1 MTKFDLSSEAM
12 EAAAARLSP
21 HITRTPTIGASHGF
35 LKERFPDT
43 QFFFKYEHLQE
54 SGTFKFRGVMNNL
67 LSMPYLPKAGVTA
80 MSAGNHAIAV
90 AVAARKLGLDAKV
103 VMQATANPARISATK
118 AAGAELVI
126 AKDGPSGFAK
136 ALEIAESEDRLF
148 IHPFDGMRVAEAT
161 AGVSKEMLEDV
172 GGLDTI
178 IVSVGGGGLAGG
190 VAAGAK
196 LIDQAIEVLGVEPEG
211 AAAMTQSFKDGKP
224 ATLDN
229 LNTIADSLAPPMTTE
244 TTYGLCSDNMD
255 GLVTVTDD
263 QMAAAAYL
271 LFRDFKLAVEPA
283 CAAATAAA
291 MTKFKDRLKEKRVG
305 IILCGSNIDAQGHA
319 DLMRRGEAAFNKG
332 VLN

>member
-1 MTKFDLSSEAM
+1 MKQFELSMDAVNSAEAQL
-12 EAAAARLSP
+12 RP
-21 HITRTPTIGASHGF
+21 HVTRTPTIEASHGF
-35 LKERFPDT
+35 LKDQFLDT
-43 QFFFKYEHLQE
+43 AFFFKYEHLQE

-103 VMQATANPARISATK
+103 VMQATANPARIAATK

-148 IHPFDGMRVAEAT
+148 VHPFDGMRVAEAT
-161 AGVSKEMLEDV
+161 AGVSKEMLEDA
-172 GGLDTI
+172 GGLDVI
-178 IVSVGGGGLAGG
+178 IVSVCGGGLAGG

-196 LIDQAIEVLGVEPEG
+196 LIDPSIEVLGVEPEG

-224 ATLDN
+224 ATLDS

-244 TTYGLCSDNMD
+244 TTYGLCRDNMD
-255 GLVTVTDD
+255 ALVTVTDD

-291 MTKFKDRLKEKRVG
+291 MTKFKDRIKSKRVG
-305 IILCGSNIDAQGHA
+305 IILCGSNIDAEGHA
-319 DLMRRGEAAFNKG
+319 DLMKRGKTAFENG
-332 VLN
+332 VLD